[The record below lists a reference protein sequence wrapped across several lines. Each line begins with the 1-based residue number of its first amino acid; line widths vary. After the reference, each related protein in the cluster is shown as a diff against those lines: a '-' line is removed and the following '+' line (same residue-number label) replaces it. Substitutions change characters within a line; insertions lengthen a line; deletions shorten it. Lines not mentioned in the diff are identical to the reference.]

1 MLEFPRLKTGVK
13 GQHPITCEI
22 LADTRVFRF
31 LDGQTQR
38 FPARKL
44 RRRWTVHLDLLDEEE
59 AWQVEEFARKHFMT
73 AEPFRFV
80 DPRTGREYAPC
91 HLAGSRFEVT
101 ADGPMKRRCSLV
113 VMEGGS

>member
-22 LADTRVFRF
+22 VADTRVFRF

-38 FPARKL
+38 FPARKP
-44 RRRWTVHLDLLDEEE
+44 RRRWTVRLDLLDEEE
-59 AWQVEEFARKHFMT
+59 AWLIEQFARQHFVT

-80 DPRTGREYAPC
+80 DPRTGREHAPC
-91 HLAGSRFEVT
+91 HLAGNEVGVV

-113 VMEGGS
+113 VVEGGA